1 MADGGLHLAGV
12 AGLSV
17 MTAFEV
23 PNMYSGLL
31 PSLFTISTF
40 SGGDAD
46 KAAHTKK
53 WIRKGEVQA
62 TLMSVA
68 IGIGAASLVHH
79 PLPLFAVVAMC
90 AYLVW
95 QYETALR
102 MGISEGPSLDMDKPA
117 I

>member
-1 MADGGLHLAGV
+1 MADDTLGLAGV
-12 AGLSV
+12 AGISIMV
-17 MTAFEV
+17 TFEV

-40 SGGDAD
+40 SGGDQA

-62 TLMSVA
+62 TGMSIA
-68 IGIGAASLVHH
+68 IGIGAALLVQH
-79 PLPLFAVVAMC
+79 PLPLFATMAMC

-102 MGISEGPSLDMDKPA
+102 KGLSEGPSLDMDKPA
-117 I
+117 A